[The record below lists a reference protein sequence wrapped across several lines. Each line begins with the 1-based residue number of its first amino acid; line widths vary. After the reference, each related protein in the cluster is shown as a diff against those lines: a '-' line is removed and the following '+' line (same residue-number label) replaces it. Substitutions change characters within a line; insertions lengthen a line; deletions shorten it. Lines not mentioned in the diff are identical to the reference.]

1 MSDITL
7 LRIAQAKQSRLRLL
21 DEDIC
26 ILHAGDTDYV
36 LGFNASS
43 ALLMDLLIEFP
54 NSDETVLAEYANALE
69 IDTDTAA
76 EFISIQVDAWRE
88 LKDVYHPLVPI
99 SATSPSSAPLLDVV
113 ISFGGNPVRLMV
125 YDAAMVDFISP
136 LILGLEID
144 TEPEELAT
152 VKAFRNIGKI
162 LISCNDGRYFQ
173 GANDLLARGEII
185 TALVEAAF
193 PKCLDYPNL
202 HGATLLSPEGKLV
215 LITGD
220 SGQGKTTLALGLA
233 AHGYILQSDDISLF
247 DPNNSHLIPIQFNPS
262 IKQGA
267 WAALDPLYPQ
277 LTDIPTTPQ
286 GDRFCKYIPRS
297 TPPISDFTGQK
308 IDLILFPNWS
318 TDAEPALLPYDK
330 KEAILSL
337 LRHSHLP
344 KNEDNLQSMIDF
356 LSSQDVME
364 LSYSS
369 FESAKSFID
378 QALK

>member
-43 ALLMDLLIEFP
+43 ALLMDLIIEFP
-54 NSDETVLAEYANALE
+54 NSDETVLAEYAKALE
-69 IDTDTAA
+69 IDTEMAA
-76 EFISIQVDAWRE
+76 EFISMQVKSWCE
-88 LKDVYHPLVPI
+88 LKDVFQPLVQI
-99 SATSPSSAPLLDVV
+99 NATPPSTPPLLDVA
-113 ISFGGNPVRLMV
+113 IAFGGNPVRLMV
-125 YDAAMVDFISP
+125 HDATMLDFITP
-136 LILGLEID
+136 LILGLEVD
-144 TEPEELAT
+144 ADLDDLAT
-152 VKAFRNIGKI
+152 VEAFRNIGKI

-173 GANDLLARGEII
+173 GATDLLARGEII

-193 PKCLDYPNL
+193 PKCLGIPHL
-202 HGATLLSPEGKLV
+202 HGATLVSPEGKLL

-233 AHGYILQSDDISLF
+233 ALGYSLLSDDISLF

-262 IKQGA
+262 VKQGA
-267 WAALDPLYPQ
+267 WTALDPHYPQ
-277 LTDIPTTPQ
+277 LTHITPTRQ
-286 GDRFCKYIPRS
+286 GDRYCKYIPRS
-297 TPPISDFTGQK
+297 TALISDFTGQK
-308 IDLILFPNWS
+308 ADLILFPNWS
-318 TDAEPALLPYDK
+318 ADAEPSLLPYDN

-344 KNEDNLQSMIDF
+344 KNEENLQTMIDF
-356 LSSQDVME
+356 LCSQNVME

-369 FESAKSFID
+369 FEAAKTLID